1 MGVADDLGMPA
12 ESGTRR
18 DGEMKMTTIIELVS
32 ENAWCVATVC
42 IVVVILVWRL
52 RTVRV
57 GRSLVLVFGGLRK
70 GF

>member
-1 MGVADDLGMPA
+1 
-12 ESGTRR
+12 
-18 DGEMKMTTIIELVS
+18 MKMTTIIELVS

-57 GRSLVLVFGGLRK
+57 GRSLVLIFGGLRQ